1 MNQLEFVALISPF
14 KDRIFRLAKRL
25 LVSTEEAQDASQ
37 EVFLKLWN
45 KNKEIASWRNAEAMA
60 MTMTKNYC
68 LDQLKAKR
76 SKTISLVSSNYSDG
90 NLLERK
96 LEDINSLIWVH
107 RIMEQLPEQQK
118 IIMQL
123 REIEQM
129 EFSEIAEI
137 TKMNETAVR
146 VALSRSR
153 KFIKEKM
160 LETHSYGTK

>member
-45 KNKEIASWRNAEAMA
+45 KKAEIVTWKNAEAMA
-60 MTMTKNYC
+60 MTITKNYC

-76 SKTISLVSSNYSDG
+76 SKNISLVSSNYSDG
-90 NLLERK
+90 NPLERK
-96 LEDINSLIWVH
+96 LEDSNSLSWVQ
-107 RIMEQLPEQQK
+107 RIIEQLPEQQK
-118 IIMQL
+118 IIVQL

-137 TKMNETAVR
+137 MKMNETAVR

-160 LETHSYGTK
+160 EETHSYGTK

>member
-45 KNKEIASWRNAEAMA
+45 KNSEISSWSNAEAMA
-60 MTMTKNYC
+60 MTITKNYC

-90 NLLERK
+90 NSLERK
-96 LEDINSLIWVH
+96 LEGTNSLTWVH

-129 EFSEIAEI
+129 EFYEIAEI
-137 TKMNETAVR
+137 MKMSETAVR

-160 LETHSYGTK
+160 QETHSYGTK